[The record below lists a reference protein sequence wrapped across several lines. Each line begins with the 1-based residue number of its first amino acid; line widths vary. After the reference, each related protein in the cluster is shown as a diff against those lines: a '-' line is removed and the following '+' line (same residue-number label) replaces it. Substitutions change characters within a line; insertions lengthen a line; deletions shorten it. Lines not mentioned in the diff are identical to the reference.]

1 MRAWAWGASRALDY
15 FESDPAVD
23 ASRVG
28 LEGHSR
34 WGKAAL
40 VAMAYDAR
48 FAVAYISSSGAGG
61 GDLHR
66 RNYGEL
72 VENVA
77 GSGEYHWIQ
86 VSQ

>member
-1 MRAWAWGASRALDY
+1 
-15 FESDPAVD
+15 
-23 ASRVG
+23 
-28 LEGHSR
+28 
-34 WGKAAL
+34 
-40 VAMAYDAR
+40 MAYDAR

-77 GSGEYHWIQ
+77 GSGKYHWIQ